1 MGDELGLVWLQ
12 KAIHGRINVEI
23 SGLVSLIQLD
33 EYRVKTYAKMRK
45 WEQSRLVQ
53 KLVRSIS
60 SVNRAEI
67 VEDGVLLV
75 GGYWVLGAN
84 TTKKKKKK
92 LKQVEVIVTYAGNRA
107 VGKTSL
113 E

>member
-1 MGDELGLVWLQ
+1 M
-12 KAIHGRINVEI
+12 
-23 SGLVSLIQLD
+23 
-33 EYRVKTYAKMRK
+33 
-45 WEQSRLVQ
+45 
-53 KLVRSIS
+53 
-60 SVNRAEI
+60 
-67 VEDGVLLV
+67 V
-75 GGYWVLGAN
+75 GTGYWVLGAN